1 MSSQRLLG
9 NALAAALLVLLAAPA
24 MAEGD
29 AGFKAPELTAANF
42 DATLAAVYPCAS
54 SQYPPSSV
62 PPSSH
67 PQPTNA

>member
-9 NALAAALLVLLAAPA
+9 YALAAAILVLLAAPA

-29 AGFKAPELTAANF
+29 AGFKAPELTTDNF
-42 DATLAAVYPCAS
+42 DATLAAVYPCA
-54 SQYPPSSV
+54 PSRPLSV

-67 PQPTNA
+67 PQPRNA